1 MTYIPHTDDERRAM
15 LEAIGVSS
23 VDDLFLDIPEHLR
36 RVRWNLPEGA
46 SEFSVSQEVRALAA
60 QNANLDEYAC
70 FLGGGAYDHFI
81 PAVVRALVSRG
92 EFATAYTPYQPE
104 VSQGTLQAIFE
115 YQSLIC
121 ALTGMDVSNAS
132 MYDGASAFAEAG
144 LLCRNVSRREMLLV
158 AESAHPEYRQTLHT
172 YLRGVG
178 APYLEVPYD
187 RKRGVTDLEALRTAL
202 SSEVGGVL
210 VQHPNFFGCL
220 EPMEEIRALSRNAG
234 ALLAAS
240 VNPISLGVLKPPAD
254 YGADVVVGEGQP
266 LGNPIAFGG
275 PYLGFFAVKEALT
288 RRIPGRLAGETHD
301 LEGRRAYV
309 LTLRAREQD
318 IRREKAT
325 SNICTNQALNALAAC
340 IYLAALGKKG
350 FREVALLNL
359 QKAHYARDRFAEAGF
374 SSRFE
379 APFFNEFVVEF
390 PGSVS
395 ELNRHLLSKRILG
408 GLPLERFDPQ
418 LQRCALIAVTE
429 NRTRE
434 EIDRY
439 VDEARAFFNS

>member
-1 MTYIPHTDDERRAM
+1 MTYIPHTDDERRTM
-15 LEAIGVSS
+15 LETIGVSS
-23 VDDLFLDIPEHLR
+23 VDDLFADIPEHLR
-36 RVRWNLPEGA
+36 RMRWDLPEGT
-46 SEFSVSQEVRALAA
+46 SEFSVAREVRALAA

-81 PAVVRALVSRG
+81 PAVVRALISRG

-144 LLCRNVSRREMLLV
+144 LLCKNVSRRPMLLV
-158 AESAHPEYRQTLHT
+158 AESAHPEYRQTLRT

-178 APYLEVPYD
+178 TPCLEVPYD
-187 RKRGVTDLEALRTAL
+187 RKHGVTDLEALRTAL
-202 SSEVGGVL
+202 SSGVCGVL
-210 VQHPNFFGCL
+210 IQHPNFFGCL
-220 EPMEEIRALSRNAG
+220 EPMEEIGALVRDVG
-234 ALLAAS
+234 ALLVAS
-240 VNPISLGVLKPPAD
+240 VNPISLGVLKPPGD

-275 PYLGFFAVKEALT
+275 PYLGFFAVKETLM

-340 IYLAALGKKG
+340 IYLAALGKNG

-374 SSRFE
+374 PSRFGT
-379 APFFNEFVVEF
+379 PFFNEFVVEF
-390 PGSVS
+390 PGSVF
-395 ELNRHLLSKRILG
+395 ELNRHLLSKRIFG

-418 LQRCALIAVTE
+418 LQRCALVAVTE

-434 EIDRY
+434 EIDHY
-439 VDEARAFFNS
+439 VDEARAFFNR